1 MPEFKIHSP
10 YQMAGDQPEAV
21 AKLVEGINN
30 GLTEQTLM
38 GVTGSGKTFTM
49 ANIIEQTQRPTLVLA
64 HNKTLA
70 AQLCTEL
77 REFFPENAV
86 EYFVSYY
93 DYYQPEAYI
102 ASTDTYIEKDSA
114 INDEIDRLRHSAT
127 SALSERRDV
136 IIVSS
141 VSCIYSLGDPIDYK
155 SMVISI
161 RPGMEMSREELIRRL
176 FGIESVVFI
185 HFDRTVMQMPWQT
198 FIQTLVDEM
207 DAAAFV
213 VGHDFSFG
221 WRGEG
226 TAEKLTAYCAEHGLG
241 CDVIPAVTLDGRVVS
256 STYIRELLE
265 NGEVERANAFLGH
278 PHTLSDT
285 VHYGYRLGTKMGTPT
300 INMQFPDGVLVP
312 RHGVYAAK
320 VYLDDGSEHYA
331 VTNVGVRP
339 TVSGGQ
345 RVSVESF
352 ILDYHGN
359 LYNRQVRLEFY
370 KFLRPERKFDSVD
383 ALKARIL
390 YDANTTRAYFEAQ
403 TQHA

>member
-1 MPEFKIHSP
+1 MENQKRVIALGFFDGIHIGHAAL
-10 YQMAGDQPEAV
+10 MRRTVARAGE
-21 AKLVEGINN
+21 
-30 GLTEQTLM
+30 M
-38 GVTGSGKTFTM
+38 GAIPTVMSFDVH
-49 ANIIEQTQRPTLVLA
+49 PDTLVFGTEVPLINSA
-64 HNKTLA
+64 H
-70 AQLCTEL
+70 
-77 REFFPENAV
+77 
-86 EYFVSYY
+86 
-93 DYYQPEAYI
+93 
-102 ASTDTYIEKDSA
+102 
-114 INDEIDRLRHSAT
+114 
-127 SALSERRDV
+127 
-136 IIVSS
+136 
-141 VSCIYSLGDPIDYK
+141 G
-155 SMVISI
+155 
-161 RPGMEMSREELIRRL
+161 REELIRRL
-176 FGIESVVFI
+176 FGIESVV
-185 HFDRTVMQMPWQT
+185 
-198 FIQTLVDEM
+198 IQTLVDEM

-213 VGHDFSFG
+213 VGHDFCFG
-221 WRGEG
+221 WKGEG
-226 TAEKLTAYCAEHGLG
+226 TAAKLAAYCAERGLG

-370 KFLRPERKFDSVD
+370 KFLRPEQKFASVD
-383 ALKARIL
+383 ELKARIL

>member
-1 MPEFKIHSP
+1 MENQKRVIALGFFDGIHIGHAAL
-10 YQMAGDQPEAV
+10 MRRTVARAGE
-21 AKLVEGINN
+21 
-30 GLTEQTLM
+30 M
-38 GVTGSGKTFTM
+38 GAIPTVMSFDVH
-49 ANIIEQTQRPTLVLA
+49 PDTLVRGTEVPLINSA
-64 HNKTLA
+64 H
-70 AQLCTEL
+70 
-77 REFFPENAV
+77 
-86 EYFVSYY
+86 
-93 DYYQPEAYI
+93 
-102 ASTDTYIEKDSA
+102 
-114 INDEIDRLRHSAT
+114 
-127 SALSERRDV
+127 
-136 IIVSS
+136 
-141 VSCIYSLGDPIDYK
+141 G
-155 SMVISI
+155 
-161 RPGMEMSREELIRRL
+161 REELIRRL
-176 FGIESVVFI
+176 FG
-185 HFDRTVMQMPWQT
+185 
-198 FIQTLVDEM
+198 VDEM

>member
-1 MPEFKIHSP
+1 
-10 YQMAGDQPEAV
+10 
-21 AKLVEGINN
+21 
-30 GLTEQTLM
+30 
-38 GVTGSGKTFTM
+38 
-49 ANIIEQTQRPTLVLA
+49 
-64 HNKTLA
+64 
-70 AQLCTEL
+70 
-77 REFFPENAV
+77 
-86 EYFVSYY
+86 
-93 DYYQPEAYI
+93 
-102 ASTDTYIEKDSA
+102 
-114 INDEIDRLRHSAT
+114 
-127 SALSERRDV
+127 
-136 IIVSS
+136 
-141 VSCIYSLGDPIDYK
+141 
-155 SMVISI
+155 
-161 RPGMEMSREELIRRL
+161 
-176 FGIESVVFI
+176 
-185 HFDRTVMQMPWQT
+185 MQMPWQT

-213 VGHDFSFG
+213 VGHDFCFG

-226 TAEKLTAYCAEHGLG
+226 TAEKLSAYCVERGLG

-352 ILDYHGN
+352 ILDYEGN

-370 KFLRPERKFDSVD
+370 KFLRPEQKFDSVD

-390 YDANTTRAYFEAQ
+390 YDADTTRAYFEAQ
-403 TQHA
+403 TQRA

>member
-1 MPEFKIHSP
+1 
-10 YQMAGDQPEAV
+10 
-21 AKLVEGINN
+21 
-30 GLTEQTLM
+30 
-38 GVTGSGKTFTM
+38 
-49 ANIIEQTQRPTLVLA
+49 
-64 HNKTLA
+64 
-70 AQLCTEL
+70 
-77 REFFPENAV
+77 
-86 EYFVSYY
+86 
-93 DYYQPEAYI
+93 
-102 ASTDTYIEKDSA
+102 
-114 INDEIDRLRHSAT
+114 
-127 SALSERRDV
+127 
-136 IIVSS
+136 
-141 VSCIYSLGDPIDYK
+141 
-155 SMVISI
+155 
-161 RPGMEMSREELIRRL
+161 
-176 FGIESVVFI
+176 
-185 HFDRTVMQMPWQT
+185 MQMPWQT

-226 TAEKLTAYCAEHGLG
+226 TAEKLAAYCAERGLG

-370 KFLRPERKFDSVD
+370 KFLRPEQKFASVD
-383 ALKARIL
+383 ELKARIL